1 MRAGWVLA
9 ALGAAAAA
17 SLGGLGFVIARRL
30 TAPSSGRRFGLVIR
44 NVESTA
50 DREWVVLDRT
60 LQTTSAGQ
68 YSLLLEDGR
77 LIRLGS
83 EVEDRGPQLIAREVH
98 GRNWPAGV
106 SAGERA
112 SWSGICF
119 GDPADAG
126 LEATDVY
133 VPTAA
138 GPAPAWLVETAGAA
152 SSTWA
157 IHIHGLGS
165 PRAGTLRGVQVAAE
179 LGLTSL
185 VVTYRNDGDGPRAG
199 TGRSTLGRT
208 EADDVRS
215 ALAYARDR
223 GAERFVLFGW
233 SMGGAIALQIVSD
246 PESNSDVAALVLD
259 SPVVDWVSTIRA
271 SCVRSGLPGW
281 AGALAQPWL
290 DRPALARLVGL
301 PNVIGLGRF
310 DWVARTAEIRVPTLI
325 LHGTLDSSSPFD
337 AVARLRDR
345 RPDLVELETF
355 EADHTMNWNSDPD
368 RWRQSVRAWLRCR
381 LSVCSNRPRPE
392 GPRTRQRSRRSRPL

>member
-1 MRAGWVLA
+1 MKRVGRAFA
-9 ALGAAAAA
+9 ALGGAATA
-17 SLGGLGFVIARRL
+17 SLVGLGFVIARRL
-30 TAPSSGRRFGLVIR
+30 TAPSSGRRFELVIR
-44 NVESTA
+44 RVESTA
-50 DREWVVLDRT
+50 DRQWVVLDRT
-60 LQTTSAGQ
+60 PQTTSPGQ

-77 LIRLGS
+77 LIRLGH
-83 EVEDRGPQLIAREVH
+83 EVEDRGPELFAREVV
-98 GRNWPAGV
+98 GRNRLAGV

-112 SWSGICF
+112 SWSGIYFC
-119 GDPADAG
+119 DPIDAG
-126 LEATDVY
+126 LEATDVH
-133 VPTAA
+133 VPTAV
-138 GPAPAWLVETAGAA
+138 GPAPAWRVETAGAR

-185 VVTYRNDGDGPRAG
+185 VVTYRNDGEGPRVG

-215 ALAYARDR
+215 AMAYARDH

-233 SMGGAIALQIVSD
+233 SMGGAIALQIASD
-246 PESNSDVAALVLD
+246 PKSGSDIAALVLD

-271 SCVRSGLPGW
+271 NCIRSGLPAW

-301 PNVIGLGRF
+301 PNVIGLGNF
-310 DWVARTAEIRVPTLI
+310 DWFARSAEIRVPTLI
-325 LHGTLDSSSPFD
+325 LHGTFDSSSPFD

-345 RPDLVELETF
+345 CPDLVELETF
-355 EADHTMNWNSDPD
+355 QADHTMNWNSDTD
-368 RWRQSVRAWLRCR
+368 RWRRAVRTWL
-381 LSVCSNRPRPE
+381 SPRI
-392 GPRTRQRSRRSRPL
+392 